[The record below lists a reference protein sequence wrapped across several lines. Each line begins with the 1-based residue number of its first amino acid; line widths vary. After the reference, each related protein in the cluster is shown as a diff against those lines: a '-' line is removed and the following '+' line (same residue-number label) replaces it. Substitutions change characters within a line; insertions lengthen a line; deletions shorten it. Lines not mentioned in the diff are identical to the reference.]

1 MVEDGTYMEDIK
13 EAAASAL
20 KPYEQEILLDQDDL
34 RASLQVLERAAMD
47 MEARLDQT
55 YASILAKYKNL
66 DATVEG
72 LKELSTLARQLN
84 SDFATE
90 TEGITREL
98 QEKIESF
105 EGFAAQEEELARLQN
120 RIAIAQEKVNQL
132 AERVEKV
139 RHKAEA
145 WSRVE
150 AAWEEKTRR
159 RIKLFWGLSAAFLL
173 VLVAILGYQYTPRR
187 TLSGVEKGFN
197 VYKGSDIPGQ
207 ELDLLNESLGISRHR
222 DEVLEKLR
230 KGGHEQAEDDPRLRV
245 FDEL

>member
-1 MVEDGTYMEDIK
+1 
-13 EAAASAL
+13 
-20 KPYEQEILLDQDDL
+20 
-34 RASLQVLERAAMD
+34 

-72 LKELSTLARQLN
+72 LKELSALARQLN

-90 TEGITREL
+90 TEGITKEL

-105 EGFAAQEEELARLQN
+105 EGFAAQEEELRRLQN
-120 RIAIAQEKVNQL
+120 RIATAQEKVNQL

-145 WSRVE
+145 WS
-150 AAWEEKTRR
+150 RR

-230 KGGHEQAEDDPRLRV
+230 KGGNEQAEDDPRLRV